1 MRLNLHGAL
10 ICGRSGGFHTT
21 ELLHG
26 PHFVAGSASTYLP
39 LWPVVF
45 GKDRVVGVHRPV
57 GDEHDGLA
65 ADAALSRVVE
75 LQKEEIAE

>member
-1 MRLNLHGAL
+1 M
-10 ICGRSGGFHTT
+10 
-21 ELLHG
+21 
-26 PHFVAGSASTYLP
+26 AGSASTYLP

-75 LQKEEIAE
+75 LQKEVCAE